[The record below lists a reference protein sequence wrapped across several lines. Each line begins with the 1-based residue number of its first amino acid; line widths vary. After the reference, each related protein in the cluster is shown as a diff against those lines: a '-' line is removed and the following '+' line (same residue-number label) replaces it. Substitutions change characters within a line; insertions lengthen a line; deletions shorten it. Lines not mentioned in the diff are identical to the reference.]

1 MQILR
6 DVTQGLRFLHSN
18 RPPILHGD
26 LKGRNILID
35 SHFRA
40 KLCDFGLSAKK
51 KQISGTPYFLAPEY
65 LKGKQ
70 SYSPQC
76 DIYSLGIVIY
86 EIYSRQDPYKGE
98 NFKEVLRKVCDRR
111 VSFSKRLHSKDLTWQ
126 QLLTAS
132 AKTYCFRSTNAHR
145 YPKLVHKRLPI
156 SWRNAGHQILFCALD
171 LPN

>member
-6 DVTQGLRFLHSN
+6 DVTQGLRFLHTS
-18 RPPILHGD
+18 RPPILHGKHCKLLLLSCAVFRDLTSPLMTCETGD

-51 KQISGTPYFLAPEY
+51 KQISGTPFFLAPEY

-70 SYSPQC
+70 PYTPQC
-76 DIYSLGIVIY
+76 DMYSLGIVMY

-98 NFKEVLRKVCDRR
+98 NLREVLRKVCDRR
-111 VSFSKRLHSKDLTWQ
+111 VSKTLGKD
-126 QLLTAS
+126 
-132 AKTYCFRSTNAHR
+132 CM
-145 YPKLVHKRLPI
+145 
-156 SWRNAGHQILFCALD
+156 D
-171 LPN
+171 L